1 MWSLSLGI
9 RYFFSKRKEGM
20 ISLIGGISVLG
31 VAVGIASLI
40 VVLSIM
46 NGFDLEVK
54 KKIVDTYAHLTVLSE
69 GGIEN
74 SDELMARLVAVE
86 GIESASPFFNG
97 QAILKNRGSVT
108 GILLRGIHPRKDPAT
123 LEMIRFASPE
133 GAGSGLGEGN
143 IVLGSELM
151 ADQRISPGDTVE
163 LLVPYSALDMEKTE
177 LTVTGAFTSGR
188 YDYDANMALVGLG
201 TARKIFRVE
210 DSVGG
215 IALRAGDQA
224 DVNEL
229 KGRIQAMLGYP
240 YIVRSWMD
248 LDKNL
253 VSALAM
259 EKKMMF
265 IILTLIVLVACFNIS
280 SSLIM
285 MVMEKTRDIG
295 ILKALGANVRGIST
309 VFMVQGAL
317 VGAVGIVLGTVSGVF
332 IAGRINEIAAFIE
345 RAFDV
350 EMFPSDIYY
359 FTEIPVN
366 VSTQDICA
374 VMTVAFVLSVAAG
387 FYPAWKAARLDP
399 VRAIRYE

>member
-1 MWSLSLGI
+1 MWSLFLGI

-40 VVLSIM
+40 IVLSIM

-54 KKIVDTYAHLTVLSE
+54 EKIVDTYAHLTVLSE

-74 SDELMARLVAVE
+74 SEELMSRLTAVE

-97 QAILKNRGSVT
+97 QAILKNRGRVT
-108 GILLRGIHPRKDPAT
+108 GILLRGVDPERDPGT
-123 LEMIRFASPE
+123 VDMIEAVPPD
-133 GAGSGLGEGN
+133 GSGLGEGK

-151 ADQRISPGDTVE
+151 AEQGLSTGDTVE
-163 LLVPYSALDMEKTE
+163 LLVPYSALDMERKE
-177 LTVTGAFTSGR
+177 LEVSGVFTSGR
-188 YDYDANMALVGLG
+188 YDYDANMAVVGLR
-201 TARKIFRVE
+201 TARKIFRVG
-210 DSVGG
+210 DTVGG
-215 IALRAGDQA
+215 IALRAEDRA

-229 KGRIQAMLGYP
+229 KRNIQSMLGYP
-240 YIVRSWMD
+240 YIVKSWMD
-248 LDKNL
+248 LDRNL

-265 IILTLIVLVACFNIS
+265 VILTLIVLVACFNIS

-295 ILKALGANVRGIST
+295 ILKALGANIRGISA
-309 VFMVQGAL
+309 VFMIQGAL
-317 VGAVGIVLGTVSGVF
+317 VGAVGIVLGTFSGVF
-332 IAGRINEIAAFIE
+332 IAGRINEIADLIE
-345 RAFDV
+345 RAFGV
-350 EMFPSDIYY
+350 EVFPSDIYY

-374 VMTVAFVLSVAAG
+374 VMAVAFVLSVAAG
-387 FYPAWKAARLDP
+387 FYPAWKAAGLDP